1 MTRFQLN
8 EEEEKLY
15 LNYIPNKDE
24 LLNWEELKLLDDFA
38 VKSYKDSVYRGQI
51 VDSLRH
57 GKGVITYKNDRV
69 YEGQWL
75 NDKRHGMGFERF
87 TNGNIYEG

>member
-1 MTRFQLN
+1 
-8 EEEEKLY
+8 
-15 LNYIPNKDE
+15 LNYVPNKDE
-24 LLNWEELKLLDDFA
+24 LLNWEELKLQDDFA